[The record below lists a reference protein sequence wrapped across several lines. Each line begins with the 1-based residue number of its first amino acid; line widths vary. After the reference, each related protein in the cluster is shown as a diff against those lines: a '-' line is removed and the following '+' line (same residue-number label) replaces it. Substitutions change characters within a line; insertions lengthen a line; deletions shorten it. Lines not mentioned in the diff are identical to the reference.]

1 MIPTVLALL
10 LACSGTD
17 SLRYQDSME
26 LLGING
32 DGVLVDARVTWG
44 NEGLLAGQSELTFD
58 LIQRRSEPVHYRQL
72 ALPERSTH
80 EATSLVAA
88 DDSLEKEGDD
98 WVINVNSEDLKA
110 RLTLEPRVQGAIP
123 SAGDEAWQVSAPV
136 MAGSLRGF
144 WQAGSRG
151 GLVDGRGLLTRRRGA
166 DAPGLRGV
174 ERLGVYVLGDDVS
187 IGVDQTGAVLNAWAL
202 AGDLMLPTD
211 DVVTT
216 RTKRG
221 FRIDL
226 RPAIDLVVKVQVRNQ
241 RLRSG
246 RWDHLTSLERWL
258 LKAIIGRP
266 VRNTRAATA
275 TVITEEGSPRSYPAM
290 VVTVNYK

>member
-1 MIPTVLALL
+1 MILALL

-32 DGVLVDARVTWG
+32 DGTLVDARFTW
-44 NEGLLAGQSELTFD
+44 NNQGLLAGQSEVVFD

-80 EATSLVAA
+80 EPTSMVAA
-88 DDSLEKEGDD
+88 EDSLARDGDV
-98 WVINVNSEDLKA
+98 WAMTLGSEEMKA

-123 SAGDEAWQVSAPV
+123 TAGGEAWQVSSPV
-136 MAGSLRGF
+136 MAGKLRGF

-151 GLVDGRGLLTRRRGA
+151 GLVDGRGLITRRVGT
-166 DAPGLRGV
+166 DAPGLRGI
-174 ERLGVYVLGDDVS
+174 ERLGVYVLGEDVS
-187 IGVDQTGAVLNAWAL
+187 IGVDQTGGTLNAWAL

-211 DVVTT
+211 DVVVA

-221 FRIDL
+221 FRVDL
-226 RPAIDLVVKVQVRNQ
+226 RPAIDLVVKVAVRNQ

-246 RWDHLTSLERWL
+246 PWDHLTMVERWL
-258 LKAIIGRP
+258 LKTVIGRP
-266 VRNTRAATA
+266 VRNTRSATA
-275 TVITEEGSPRSYPAM
+275 TVITEEGEPRSYPAM